1 MTEVLAPAVVDASL
15 RSSGLRWRR
24 DGDVLVKE
32 VDRGDFAGALAY
44 VNRVGALAEA
54 ANHHPDV
61 EIRWKDVVL
70 RLSTHSAGGLT
81 ERDLALAAQI
91 DQLDPLDPLDDD
103 GGGVGGDGAG
113 GA

>member
-1 MTEVLAPAVVDASL
+1 MSEVLSAAVVDAALDARSL
-15 RSSGLRWRR
+15 HWRR

-44 VNRVGALAEA
+44 VNRVGVLAEA

-61 EIRWKDVVL
+61 DIRWSDVVL

-81 ERDLALAAQI
+81 ARDLALAAQI
-91 DQLDPLDPLDDD
+91 DALDSE
-103 GGGVGGDGAG
+103 GD
-113 GA
+113 